1 MIAAVLAVAL
11 AAAVAWALVE
21 RRTAR
26 QHAARSIRYAARSA
40 RQAARIRTRQRQLRH
55 KAHRLE
61 ELRDE
66 LDITTAAI
74 ARMRRCAQRQ
84 IDATTPRPSMAEQMY
99 AWLAEVPTTHDREY
113 GA

>member
-1 MIAAVLAVAL
+1 MISLLAALTVVVVAL
-11 AAAVAWALVE
+11 VAAVAWALAE
-21 RRTAR
+21 QR
-26 QHAARSIRYAARSA
+26 AARRLAVRSA

-66 LDITTAAI
+66 LDVVTAAI